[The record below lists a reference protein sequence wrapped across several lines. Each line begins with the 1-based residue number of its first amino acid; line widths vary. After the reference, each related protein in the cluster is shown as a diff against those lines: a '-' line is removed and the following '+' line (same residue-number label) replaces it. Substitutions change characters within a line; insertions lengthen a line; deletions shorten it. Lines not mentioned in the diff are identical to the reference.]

1 MPLPLRRYYTELMV
15 KAKKKESDEI
25 DKLNNNPKFKNSRT

>member
-1 MPLPLRRYYTELMV
+1 MPLPLRRYYTELMI

-25 DKLNNNPKFKNSRT
+25 EKLNNNPKFKNPIT

>member
-15 KAKKKESDEI
+15 KAKKQEQEEM
-25 DKLNNNPKFKNSRT
+25 DKLNNNPLFKN